1 MQPVNDYSFLLWFQY
16 ELLHEKSREKLEV
29 LREITGTVTHRKHL
43 DSSIDFIGK
52 LLFGVE
58 NGPSTLGAV
67 RAPGQPL
74 VDDWDCL
81 KRMVSSLLKLESS
94 SFLYESYLGCRCLLW
109 SALTRSDE
117 SFYRYGS
124 SNPTVGRSLSTVWS
138 TCGPSRTFA
147 TVALLPSRWSKRASV
162 LAAATT
168 LRDGARWSRV
178 TALDD
183 LLQVMGSNASRTIT
197 AYLA

>member
-94 SFLYESYLGCRCLLW
+94 SFLYESYLGCRCLL
-109 SALTRSDE
+109 
-117 SFYRYGS
+117 
-124 SNPTVGRSLSTVWS
+124 
-138 TCGPSRTFA
+138 
-147 TVALLPSRWSKRASV
+147 
-162 LAAATT
+162 
-168 LRDGARWSRV
+168 
-178 TALDD
+178 
-183 LLQVMGSNASRTIT
+183 
-197 AYLA
+197 